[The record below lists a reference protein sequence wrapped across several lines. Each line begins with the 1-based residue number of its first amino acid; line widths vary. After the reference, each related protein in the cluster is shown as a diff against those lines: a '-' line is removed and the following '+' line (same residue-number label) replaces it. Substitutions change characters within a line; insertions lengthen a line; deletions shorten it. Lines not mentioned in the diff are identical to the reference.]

1 MLLRTLLV
9 LSNYLLQY
17 TLLKILQLPRNYPL
31 TPFTPVQPN
40 LPSKSS
46 DLRG

>member
-9 LSNYLLQY
+9 RSNYLLQD
-17 TLLKILQLPRNYPL
+17 TLLQIRKLPRNYPL

>member
-9 LSNYLLQY
+9 LSNYLLQDI
-17 TLLKILQLPRNYPL
+17 LLQIHQLPRNYPL
-31 TPFTPVQPN
+31 TPFIPVQPN

>member
-9 LSNYLLQY
+9 LSNYLLQDIS
-17 TLLKILQLPRNYPL
+17 LQIHQLPRNYQL
-31 TPFTPVQPN
+31 TPFIPVQPN
-40 LPSKSS
+40 LPRKSS